1 MGAAGAAVAMDEGG
15 AHLGVVL
22 GGFEFAGHAGEE
34 ALEDELG
41 FYANDR
47 VEGAGHADVG
57 LIGGAVVEDA
67 VVGGGD
73 VGVGAEDGGDAAVE
87 VPAEG
92 GFFAGGFGVEVEE
105 DDFRVGVAL
114 DEGEEFVGFAEGVV
128 GAGHEDAALEVDD
141 GVWGA
146 VAEGALVEAEAG
158 SAVSEV
164 GGAEDAA
171 AAGVRV
177 GGDVHVF
184 DDLFF
189 VPDVV
194 AGGDDVGAEVEE
206 FFCDGGSDAEAA
218 GGVFAVD
225 DEEVYGVSFEDVG
238 EVLAYDV
245 AAGRSEDVAD
255 EENVHVNIL
264 ARGVVEGFDATC
276 AKESAKFREV
286 RRGKVGGVRLVG

>member
-1 MGAAGAAVAMDEGG
+1 V
-15 AHLGVVL
+15 
-22 GGFEFAGHAGEE
+22 EE
-34 ALEDELG
+34 AL
-41 FYANDR
+41 
-47 VEGAGHADVG
+47 VC
-57 LIGGAVVEDA
+57 
-67 VVGGGD
+67 GGD

-105 DDFRVGVAL
+105 DDFGVGVAL
-114 DEGEEFVGFAEGVV
+114 DHDEELVGFTEGVV
-128 GAGHEDAALEVDD
+128 GGGHEDAALHVHD
-141 GVWGA
+141 GVLGA
-146 VAEGALVEAEAG
+146 VAELTLVESEAG
-158 SAVSEV
+158 CAVREV

-171 AAGVRV
+171 AASVGV
-177 GGDVHVF
+177 GGDRHVF

-206 FFCDGGSDAEAA
+206 FFGDGGCDAEAA

-225 DEEVYGVSFEDVG
+225 DKEIDGVSFEDVG

-255 EENVHVNIL
+255 EENVHLWIL
-264 ARGVVEGFDATC
+264 ARAERKSFDAKG
-276 AKESAKFREV
+276 AKKGATFRE
-286 RRGKVGGVRLVG
+286 RKTGKKT